1 MVRLYPRCER
11 RLAGYSASSVE
22 ELKTIIL
29 KYYTEFIECGEVTY
43 NGISEEINKY
53 THYEMTKAF
62 VSILNSELEKGFFR
76 KRLLWRL
83 WSVIF
88 AGQQNR

>member
-1 MVRLYPRCER
+1 MWYAYIPDAKET
-11 RLAGYSASSVE
+11 LAAYSASSVE

-62 VSILNSELEKGFFR
+62 VSILNSELEKR
-76 KRLLWRL
+76 
-83 WSVIF
+83 IF
-88 AGQQNR
+88 